1 MEELFEEF
9 QNLIYS
15 LSFKLTGNREEADNL
30 FQETWL
36 QVVKN
41 YHSFDPQLEARNWLY
56 TICLNC
62 YRQQYK
68 KEKRSWT
75 HQQTYR
81 SAEAMEQA
89 LIRITD
95 REELPDEALETSERK
110 NIVREIILTL
120 QPAYRLPIVLYYYEQ
135 LSYLEISAVMELP
148 LSTVKYRLNRA
159 KKLIKSRMEAY
170 KDV

>member
-15 LSFKLTGNREEADNL
+15 LSFKLTGSREEADNL

-41 YHSFDPQLEARNWLY
+41 YHSFDPKFEARNWLY

-62 YRQQYK
+62 YRQKYK
-68 KEKRSWT
+68 KEKRRWT
-75 HQQTYR
+75 HQQDYR
-81 SAEAMEQA
+81 SAEEMEQA
-89 LIRITD
+89 LTRITD
-95 REELPDEALETSERK
+95 REELPDEALETAERK

-135 LSYLEISAVMELP
+135 LSYLEIAEVMQLP

-159 KKLIKSRMEAY
+159 KKIIKSRMEAY
-170 KDV
+170 EHV